1 MLDIQNMRQTKSKPF
16 NLWSDEEKASRFVA
30 VAKAT
35 KWFFR
40 KDDPPTLLDGI
51 DWQVLLRLMQ
61 PCYDENVSYDDVQ
74 YVLENSQGKD
84 TADGF
89 IVTDI
94 KLNCYPQDFNNFLFA
109 VRSSLVS
116 WATLKCE
123 DDLDSLDMPEE
134 VKDELRSLGIN
145 STKLIQDVI
154 DGNFELCEEMLQRF
168 YMNIDIIRTALLL
181 PRRTSK
187 EECKPDKVIQVS
199 MQDILNAVRK
209 STEAKS
215 KASGDTEVIINLS
228 QNAEGRAC
236 MDVTSHLV

>member
-1 MLDIQNMRQTKSKPF
+1 MLDIQSMRKVEVKPF
-16 NLWSDEEKASRFVA
+16 ELWSDEEKASRFVA
-30 VAKAT
+30 VAKAA

-40 KDDPPTLLDGI
+40 KEDSPTLLDGI
-51 DWQVLLRLMQ
+51 SWQVLLKLMK
-61 PCYDENVSYDDVQ
+61 PHFDENISYNNVE
-74 YVLENSQGKD
+74 YALEHSQGED

-109 VRSSLVS
+109 VRSSIVS
-116 WATLKCE
+116 RTTLKCE

-168 YMNIDIIRTALLL
+168 YMNIDIIRAALSA
-181 PRRTSK
+181 PRCVPEK
-187 EECKPDKVIQVS
+187 EKVIKIS
-199 MQDILNAVRK
+199 TQDILNAMHRPAGVK
-209 STEAKS
+209 PEDSGNTEA
-215 KASGDTEVIINLS
+215 VINIGRD
-228 QNAEGRAC
+228 AEGRAC
-236 MDVTSHLV
+236 MDVTRHYI